1 MTSNKPDI
9 KLSNQVERLRQRV
22 DQQLLTQLA
31 QLDTQPAR
39 LKQAMQYSLTV
50 GGKRIRPVL
59 TYLTGEMLGMPLSQL
74 DPLAL
79 AVECIH
85 AYSLIHDDLPA
96 MDDDDLRR
104 GQPTCHI
111 AFDEATAILAGD
123 SLQTLAFSLL
133 TKMTTDAPAEQ
144 RLACV
149 ELLANAAGFNGMCGG
164 QAIDLAATG
173 QSISLSQLETLHRKK
188 TGALIQA
195 AVLMPAL
202 LSNQMD
208 ETITGLRRFADLIG
222 LAFQVQDDILDII
235 SDTETLG
242 KPQGSDI
249 EAGKST
255 YPALMGLEQAQQHA
269 SDLFEQALH
278 ALRAL
283 PYNSDNLQH
292 FAGYLINRQ
301 K

>member
-9 KLSNQVERLRQRV
+9 KLSKQVERLRQRV

-31 QLDTQPAR
+31 QLDSQPAR

-133 TKMTTDAPAEQ
+133 TRMTTDAPAEQ

>member
-22 DQQLLTQLA
+22 DQQLLTKLA

-133 TKMTTDAPAEQ
+133 TKMTTDVPAEQ